1 MHHPGRTL
9 RRLRLLQR
17 MKQSHLAEQLDVNQT
32 TVSRWERGLLP
43 MSWEQQAAA
52 WRLLAVRPDPAQDA
66 ALKRLVE
73 SSVRKVHLICDR
85 THRLLAASFVRQ
97 AEWRT
102 DPADLLG
109 KSLIGYASPE
119 ILAAEAT
126 LDNLGW
132 HDGRVSCLT
141 VETGAN
147 TNTEVPIAPG
157 RALWERIM
165 LADGSAGRLVT
176 TLA

>member
-17 MKQSHLAEQLDVNQT
+17 MKQSHLAERLDVNQA
-32 TVSRWERGLLP
+32 TVSRWECGLLP
-43 MSWEQQAAA
+43 MSWDQQAAA
-52 WRLLAVRPDPAQDA
+52 WRLLVVRPAPSQDA
-66 ALKRLVE
+66 ALRRLVE
-73 SSVRKVHLICDR
+73 SSARKVHLVCDR
-85 THRLLAASFVRQ
+85 THRLLAASPTRQ
-97 AEWRT
+97 AEWHT
-102 DPADLLG
+102 DPAQLLG
-109 KSLIGYASPE
+109 QSLIGYASPE
-119 ILAAEAT
+119 ILTAEAT
-126 LDNLGW
+126 LDSLGW
-132 HDGRVSCLT
+132 HDGHLSCLT

-147 TNTEVPIAPG
+147 ADPQVPIAPG

>member
-17 MKQSHLAEQLDVNQT
+17 MKQSHLAERLEVNQA

-43 MSWEQQAAA
+43 MSRDQQAAA
-52 WRLLAVRPDPAQDA
+52 WRLLAARPDPAQDR

-73 SSVRKVHLICDR
+73 SSARKVHLICDR
-85 THRLLAASFVRQ
+85 THRLLAASPARQ

-102 DPADLLG
+102 DPAQLLG
-109 KSLIGYASPE
+109 QSLIGYASPE

-126 LDNLGW
+126 LDDLGW
-132 HDGRVSCLT
+132 NDGRLSCLT

-147 TNTEVPIAPG
+147 TDPLVPIAPG
-157 RALWERIM
+157 RALWERIL